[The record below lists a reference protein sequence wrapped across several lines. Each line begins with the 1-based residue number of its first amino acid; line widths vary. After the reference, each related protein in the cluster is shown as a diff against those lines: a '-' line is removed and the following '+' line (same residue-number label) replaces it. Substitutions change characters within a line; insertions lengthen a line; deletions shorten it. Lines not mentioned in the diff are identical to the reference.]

1 MDTSINSEK
10 TYAFEGSMLSETE
23 LFEFQQKVHEKMNN
37 VQKILEAPSTGD
49 SYKPQLTGMLENL
62 KKLYKKLINIDKE

>member
-23 LFEFQQKVHEKMNN
+23 LFEFQQKVQEKMNN

-49 SYKPQLTGMLENL
+49 SYKPQLTCMLENL
-62 KKLYKKLINIDKE
+62 KKLYKKLMNIDKE